1 MKLYNLVAIIASVS
15 AITIEKEGSP
25 SNAHSMATEFLTDAL
40 NIVGEVKTD
49 TRAAEKLANAEHI
62 KKIDEKIIELK
73 KEI

>member
-1 MKLYNLVAIIASVS
+1 MKLYNLVAIIASAS
-15 AITIEKEGSP
+15 AIKMEKEDSP

-49 TRAAEKLANAEHI
+49 TRSAEKEANEEHM
-62 KKIDEKIIELK
+62 KKIDEKIAELQ